1 MVPSAAVQARPV
13 TADEL
18 LAMPDDG
25 LRRELVD
32 GEVRV
37 TPPPGEEHGAVA
49 AEILVSLGSHV
60 RTHGLGKVYAAET
73 GFRIGFD
80 PDTVMAPDAAFV
92 SRERIEQAAI
102 GRGYRIGAPD
112 LLVEVVSPGDSFVEV
127 EAKVAR
133 WLSAGCRMVIVVN
146 PARRAATVYRSRDD
160 IALLTEGDV
169 LDGGDVVPGIFR
181 PLFFPSRER
190 REKRGRRG

>member
-1 MVPSAAVQARPV
+1 MPATAALHSPLV

-32 GEVRV
+32 GEVFV
-37 TPPPGEEHGAVA
+37 TPPPGEEHGAIA

-60 RTHGLGKVYAAET
+60 RAHGLGRVFAAET
-73 GFRIGFD
+73 GYRIGAN

-92 SRERIEQAAI
+92 TRERIEQVAI
-102 GRGYRIGAPD
+102 GRGYRMGAPD
-112 LLVEVVSPGDSFVEV
+112 LAVEVVSPGDSFVEV

-133 WLSAGCRMVIVVN
+133 WLAAGCRMVVVVN

-160 IALLTEGDV
+160 IQLLTAADV
-169 LDGGDVVPGIFR
+169 LDGGDVVPGWTL
-181 PLFFPSRER
+181 PLADLFA
-190 REKRGRRG
+190 

>member
-1 MVPSAAVQARPV
+1 MVPSAAVQPRPV

-25 LRRELVD
+25 LRRELID
-32 GEVRV
+32 GEVHV
-37 TPPPGEEHGAVA
+37 TPPPGEEHAVVV
-49 AEILVSLGSHV
+49 AEVLISLGNHV
-60 RTHGLGKVYAAET
+60 RAMGLGRVHSEG
-73 GFRIGFD
+73 GFRIASD

-102 GRGYRIGAPD
+102 GKGYRAGAPD
-112 LLVEVVSPGDSFVEV
+112 LAVEVVSPSDSFTDV

-133 WLSAGCRMVIVVN
+133 WLAAGCRMVIVVN

-160 IALLTEGDV
+160 IVLLTENDA
-169 LDGGDVVPGIFR
+169 LDGGEVVPGWIL
-181 PLFFPSRER
+181 PLRELFV
-190 REKRGRRG
+190 

>member
-1 MVPSAAVQARPV
+1 MSRSV

-25 LRRELVD
+25 VLCELVN
-32 GEVRV
+32 GELTG
-37 TPPPGEEHGAVA
+37 TPLLGEEHGVIA
-49 AEILVSLGSHV
+49 AEILIRLGSHV
-60 RTHGLGKVYAAET
+60 VAHGLGTVYARA
-73 GFRIGFD
+73 GFHISAA
-80 PDTVMAPDAAFV
+80 PDTVLAPDAAFV
-92 SRERIEQAAI
+92 SRERIEQVAI
-102 GRGYRIGAPD
+102 SRGYRTGAPD
-112 LLVEVVSPGDSFVEV
+112 LAVEVVSPGDSFVEV

-169 LDGGDVVPGIFR
+169 LDGGDVVPGWTL
-181 PLFFPSRER
+181 PLRELFA
-190 REKRGRRG
+190 

>member
-1 MVPSAAVQARPV
+1 MPATAALQSAPA

-25 LRRELVD
+25 LRRELLD
-32 GEVRV
+32 GTVFV
-37 TPPPGEEHGAVA
+37 APPPGEEHGVIA

-60 RTHGLGKVYAAET
+60 RAQGLGRVHAAET
-73 GFRIGFD
+73 GFRIGSN

-102 GRGYRIGAPD
+102 GRGYRAGAPD
-112 LLVEVVSPGDSFVEV
+112 LAVEVVSPGDSFVEV
-127 EAKVAR
+127 EAKVTR
-133 WLSAGCRMVIVVN
+133 WLAAGCRMVVVVN

-160 IALLTEGDV
+160 IQLLTEGDV
-169 LDGGDVVPGIFR
+169 LDGGDVVPGWTL
-181 PLFFPSRER
+181 PLRELFQ
-190 REKRGRRG
+190 